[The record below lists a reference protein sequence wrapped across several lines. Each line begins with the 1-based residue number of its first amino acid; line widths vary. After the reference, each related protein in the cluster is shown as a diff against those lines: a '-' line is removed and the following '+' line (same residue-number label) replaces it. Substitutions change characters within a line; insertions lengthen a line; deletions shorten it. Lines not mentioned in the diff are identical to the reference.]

1 MPEISVW
8 IPKTHRKI
16 DHHLFA
22 GLLRQILD
30 FPDPVKSFFPGGV
43 GVALL
48 EGLGDA
54 EGKAEVID
62 LRITYRIFGTAV
74 TGDDDQLSRCSISQI
89 ESFDHFSRLR
99 HLGDRV
105 L

>member
-62 LRITYRIFGTAV
+62 LRITYRIFVTAV
-74 TGDDDQLSRCSISQI
+74 IGDDEQQERFSIIQI
-89 ESFDHFSRLR
+89 ESLYHFIRIL
-99 HLGDRV
+99 HLW
-105 L
+105 

>member
-54 EGKAEVID
+54 EGKAEVMD
-62 LRITYRIFGTAV
+62 MRITYRIFGTEV
-74 TGDDDQLSRCSISQI
+74 VGDDDQEERLSTIMY
-89 ESFDHFSRLR
+89 ESLVHFNMLR
-99 HLGDRV
+99 HMW
-105 L
+105 